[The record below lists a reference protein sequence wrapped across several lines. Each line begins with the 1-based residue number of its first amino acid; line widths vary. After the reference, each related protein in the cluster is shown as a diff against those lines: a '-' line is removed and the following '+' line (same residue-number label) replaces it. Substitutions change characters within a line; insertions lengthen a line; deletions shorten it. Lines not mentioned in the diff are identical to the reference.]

1 MAVLEHSYYGSFGY
15 HVTGFFGV
23 SSRSGSPNDF
33 KYLVDIAHSKGIK
46 VIIDLV
52 HAHASKNDNDGI
64 YLFDGTD
71 NAYSE
76 PGEAGNHPMWD
87 SMVFD
92 YSKYEVNRFLLS
104 NIAWFLDEYNVDGF
118 RFDAVTSILYKD
130 HGLSGFQGKGYE
142 YFG

>member
-23 SSRSGSPNDF
+23 ASRSGTPNDF
-33 KYLVDIAHSKGIK
+33 KYLVDIAHSKGIR

-52 HAHASKNDNDGI
+52 HAHASKNETDGI
-64 YLFDGTD
+64 HLFDGTD
-71 NAYSE
+71 NAYSQ
-76 PGEAGNHPMWD
+76 PGPDGHHPMWD

-104 NIAWFLDEYNVDGF
+104 NIAWFLDEYKIDGF

-130 HGLSGFQGKGYE
+130 HGESGFQGNGY
-142 YFG
+142 